1 MLSAIEM
8 RPSLLFALIWLG
20 WLISWMVAAL
30 WSNRTEKRLVASEI
44 LVYRILIVAG
54 AILSLPL
61 TARHVGAG
69 RIWHVGYTGAYL
81 LAGVT
86 LAGILFAWWARIHLG
101 RLWSS
106 AVTRK
111 QNHHVVDSG
120 PYGLVRHPIYTG
132 LLASALAT
140 TIAQATPTALGG
152 WILVALGVWI
162 KARAEER
169 FLAAELEP
177 NAYASYRAACA
188 DAAALRVTQSW
199 GSPGMALK
207 LATPTRRNSTT
218 VRPTPSNCAPPGD
231 Q

>member
-30 WSNRTEKRLVASEI
+30 WSNRTEKRLVSWEV

-61 TARHVGAG
+61 TARHGGAG
-69 RIWHVGYTGAYL
+69 PIWHVGYTGAYL

-101 RLWSS
+101 RFWSS
-106 AVTRK
+106 GVTRK
-111 QNHHVVDSG
+111 QNHRVVDSG

-152 WILVALGVWI
+152 WILVALGVWM
-162 KARAEER
+162 KARAEEH

-177 NAYASYRAACA
+177 DAYASYRF
-188 DAAALRVTQSW
+188 RV
-199 GSPGMALK
+199 PML
-207 LATPTRRNSTT
+207 L
-218 VRPTPSNCAPPGD
+218 PSCSAIIGKAQAWP
-231 Q
+231 

>member
-1 MLSAIEM
+1 MLSAIEL
-8 RPSLLFALIWLG
+8 RPAVLFAVIWLG

-30 WSNRTEKRLVASEI
+30 WSNRTEKRLFTWDV
-44 LVYRILIVAG
+44 LVYRILIVSG
-54 AILSLPL
+54 VILSLPV
-61 TARHVGAG
+61 TARHVGAR

-81 LAGVT
+81 LAAVT

-106 AVTRK
+106 GVTRK
-111 QNHHVVDSG
+111 QNHRVVDTG

-140 TIAQATPTALGG
+140 TIAQATATTLGG
-152 WILVALGVWI
+152 WILIALGLGM

-177 NAYASYRAACA
+177 EAYSYYRQ
-188 DAAALRVTQSW
+188 RV
-199 GSPGMALK
+199 PML
-207 LATPTRRNSTT
+207 LPFL
-218 VRPTPSNCAPPGD
+218 
-231 Q
+231 

>member
-8 RPSLLFALIWLG
+8 RPALLFAVIWLG

-30 WSNRTEKRLVASEI
+30 WSNRTEKRLLTWDV

-54 AILSLPL
+54 VILSLPL
-61 TARHVGAG
+61 TARQVSAR

-106 AVTRK
+106 GVTRK
-111 QNHHVVDSG
+111 ENHRVVDTG
-120 PYGLVRHPIYTG
+120 PYRLVRHPIYTG
-132 LLASALAT
+132 LLASSLAT
-140 TIAQATPTALGG
+140 TIAQATATAMAG
-152 WILVALGVWI
+152 WILLVLGLWM

-169 FLAAELEP
+169 FLTAELEP
-177 NAYASYRAACA
+177 EAYASYR
-188 DAAALRVTQSW
+188 LRV
-199 GSPGMALK
+199 PML
-207 LATPTRRNSTT
+207 LPF
-218 VRPTPSNCAPPGD
+218 V
-231 Q
+231 

>member
-8 RPSLLFALIWLG
+8 RPALLFALIWLG

-69 RIWHVGYTGAYL
+69 QIWHVGYTCAYL
-81 LAGVT
+81 LAGVP

-120 PYGLVRHPIYTG
+120 P
-132 LLASALAT
+132 
-140 TIAQATPTALGG
+140 
-152 WILVALGVWI
+152 
-162 KARAEER
+162 
-169 FLAAELEP
+169 
-177 NAYASYRAACA
+177 
-188 DAAALRVTQSW
+188 
-199 GSPGMALK
+199 
-207 LATPTRRNSTT
+207 
-218 VRPTPSNCAPPGD
+218 
-231 Q
+231 